1 MTDFLWRLSIALLLP
16 AAVAAWRHSKLVSL
30 AIIWPLIAN
39 AYVVARGIELATA
52 HPSRILVSAISAA
65 LGFAELYAEAR
76 DGNRFSR
83 PAILGV
89 LVFSSGVAD
98 IAALPTFA
106 LLHEWALPPLQ
117 CLFCGVLI
125 VVSTWKKGGF
135 RWESSL
141 LA

>member
-1 MTDFLWRLSIALLLP
+1 
-16 AAVAAWRHSKLVSL
+16 L
-30 AIIWPLIAN
+30 AILWPFAAN
-39 AYVVARGIELATA
+39 IYIVARGIDLAVE
-52 HPSRILVSAISAA
+52 HPARVLVSAISAA
-65 LGFAELYAEAR
+65 LGFAELYAESR

-83 PAILGV
+83 AAILGL

-106 LLHEWALPPLQ
+106 VLHEWALPPLQ
-117 CLFCGVLI
+117 CLVCLALI
-125 VVSTWKKGGF
+125 IISTWKGRF